1 MSDSIR
7 LPRGRRDDHIIMP
20 SKYDSLEFKAINSFV
35 SSQTFN
41 LVPHFGSMNKMF
53 SKRQLC
59 NDWRRREN
67 RSRQI
72 IFTQPFLAIN
82 NLNKLYNQIIKGL
95 RRGPP
100 RQSSGKVLTSS
111 AGGPGSIPSQGPH
124 HTKDVIKMVP
134 VVPLFSTKLS
144 KGKILAFSQD
154 SRQENKCNG

>member
-1 MSDSIR
+1 MITHIYKTECSIFDYFKFCIVHSNFVNKVYKVCRRMSNSIR
-7 LPRGRRDDHIIMP
+7 LPRGRHDDYIIMP

-72 IFTQPFLAIN
+72 IFT
-82 NLNKLYNQIIKGL
+82 
-95 RRGPP
+95 
-100 RQSSGKVLTSS
+100 
-111 AGGPGSIPSQGPH
+111 
-124 HTKDVIKMVP
+124 
-134 VVPLFSTKLS
+134 
-144 KGKILAFSQD
+144 
-154 SRQENKCNG
+154 